1 MIEIKD
7 IAGLRKPL
15 TRLIEVISEGVGAV
29 SRPYLVKK
37 NAEAK
42 AHEIR
47 VISDALKDVAVQH
60 QLPVIYK
67 EGVVEVWQKPEDRS
81 LILEAQSPEERAL
94 IRADYQERNR
104 QQHIENI
111 TSIAAAELAQQE
123 DVPDEKPD
131 EDWISKFF
139 SSAQDISSEQM
150 QNLWGRILAGEIKRP
165 GTYSLRT
172 LEFVK
177 NISKL
182 DAPLLELVGKLAMKY
197 GGSTAFVAAHDKK
210 WLQENFGIF
219 PGHQFAASEIG
230 AMYPTDLSLRV
241 FREDSIQEE
250 YFVCGDL
257 MLIVKKGD
265 STGEIVLPI
274 WKFTAV
280 GRELLELIANDQNE
294 AYLESLG
301 QFFLNRKC
309 TAVLVKITEKLAN
322 GQLGYS
328 PIRDICM
335 PAKSD

>member
-1 MIEIKD
+1 MIEFKD
-7 IAGLRKPL
+7 LAGLSKPL

-47 VISDALKDVAVQH
+47 AISAALKDVAVQH

-67 EGVVEVWQKPEDRS
+67 EGGVEVWQKPEDRS
-81 LILEAQSPEERAL
+81 LILEPQTPEERAL

-104 QQHIENI
+104 QRHIENI
-111 TSIAAAELAQQE
+111 TSAAAAELAQQE

-131 EDWISKFF
+131 EDWIAKFF

-150 QNLWGRILAGEIKRP
+150 QNLWGRILAGEIKKP

-177 NISKL
+177 NISKS
-182 DAPLLELVGKLAMKY
+182 DASLLELVGKLATKWNNH
-197 GGSTAFVAAHDKK
+197 TAVIAVHDKK
-210 WLQENFGIF
+210 WLQDKLEIF
-219 PGHQFAASEIG
+219 PAHQFAASEIG
-230 AMYPTDLSLRV
+230 AMYPTDLSLRI

-250 YFVCGDL
+250 FFVCGDL

-265 STGEIVLPI
+265 CAGEIALPI
-274 WKFTAV
+274 WKFTAI
-280 GRELLELIANDQNE
+280 GKELLELISNEQNE
-294 AYLESLG
+294 EYLESLG
-301 QFFLNRKC
+301 QFFLDRKC
-309 TAVLVKITEKLAN
+309 IVVLTQITEKFAN
-322 GQLGYS
+322 GQLSYS
-328 PIRDICM
+328 HIRDICM
-335 PAKSD
+335 PTKTV